1 MSALEIGLDWQKDS
15 KGYRINDYGK
25 YGTTI
30 VGNGGRLVPIRPLQ
44 NDMVFMA
51 FAKIESQLELLEFV
65 QHFGLLEKP
74 SYDERY
80 GSISVDATTLTPIKS
95 RPVIYG
101 EDVDDHLESA
111 QMFRDLMALTR
122 RKGRA
127 SSTLS
132 GWIEHR
138 MLDEKLGEMGLEF
151 VSGRGF
157 HMVLKA
163 DSLMNGMLMQ
173 LAQKISGQS
182 KFQSCEFCGVTFE
195 VGPGT
200 KRRADATFCSPDHKI
215 KFHSR
220 RRSKKHR

>member
-1 MSALEIGLDWQKDS
+1 
-15 KGYRINDYGK
+15 
-25 YGTTI
+25 
-30 VGNGGRLVPIRPLQ
+30 LQ

-51 FAKIESQLELLEFV
+51 FANIRSELKLLEFV
-65 QHFGLLEKP
+65 KHYGLLKTP
-74 SYDERY
+74 SYDY
-80 GSISVDATTLTPIKS
+80 GSEAFDAKTLTPIKS

-111 QMFRDLMALTR
+111 QMFQDLMALTR
-122 RKGRA
+122 GKGRA

-138 MLDEKLGEMGLEF
+138 MLDERLGEMGLEF

-157 HMVLKA
+157 QMVLKV

-182 KFQSCEFCGVTFE
+182 KFQPCEFCGVTFE

-200 KRRADATFCSPDHKI
+200 KRRADATFCRPEHKI
-215 KFHSR
+215 LFHSR
-220 RRSKKHR
+220 NRSRTHR